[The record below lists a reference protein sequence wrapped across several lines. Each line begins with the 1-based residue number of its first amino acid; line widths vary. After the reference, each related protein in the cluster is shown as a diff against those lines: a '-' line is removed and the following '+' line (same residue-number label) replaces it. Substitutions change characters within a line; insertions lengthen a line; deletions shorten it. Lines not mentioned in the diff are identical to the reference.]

1 MTMENKEEDRF
12 VVADGVKITKSSG
25 EVIVITKD
33 DS

>member
-12 VVADGVKITKSSG
+12 VVADGVKIIKSSG
-25 EVIVITKD
+25 EVIVVTKD